1 MSERPEDNLSGVEA
15 GSDPTGDEAAS
26 KDSNATSE
34 LATATLVARESGEQE
49 ATHGAASEDVAY
61 GHDAGLATL
70 DEPATESHEESHTEH
85 HEEHE
90 THADGHGGSGGHGGH
105 GKKHHPPEGAGPG
118 APLWMLSFADM
129 MTNLLTF
136 FILMAAYTKSSMGI
150 QFEDF
155 IGTIKQDLSDVQLS
169 GTGLGH
175 DAAFQFGAGR
185 VIYRAANPVN
195 TETLVDAGGGM
206 SNLNRDR
213 LRQILLEQLKQ
224 GGWRT
229 LPTPVLFDPGSSKLT
244 PGQIECLQ
252 QLGAMIAAGR
262 WPVRVDGYSFAE
274 GQSEDEGWD
283 LASARATAAAR
294 VLEAAGVER
303 SRLEVAGHGMLLQGR
318 WSGIEGSQLPQNKY
332 GRRAVLITLGEE
344 K

>member
-1 MSERPEDNLSGVEA
+1 MSERPEDNISGAEA
-15 GSDPTGDEAAS
+15 GSDPGDSAAPTGETTATDE
-26 KDSNATSE
+26 
-34 LATATLVARESGEQE
+34 LVTATLVASEPGSE
-49 ATHGAASEDVAY
+49 ATGAAQEDVAY
-61 GHDAGLATL
+61 GHDAGLAIFEET
-70 DEPATESHEESHTEH
+70 AGESHEEG

-90 THADGHGGSGGHGGH
+90 THGDSHGGHGGH
-105 GKKHHPPEGAGPG
+105 GKKHHAPDGAPPG

-155 IGTIKQDLSDVQLS
+155 IGTIKQDLSDASLS
-169 GTGLGH
+169 GSGLGH

-195 TETLVDAGGGM
+195 TETLVDATGGM

-244 PGQIECLQ
+244 PGQVECLQ
-252 QLGAMIAAGR
+252 QLGTMLASGH

-294 VLEAAGVER
+294 VLEAAGVAPA
-303 SRLEVAGHGMLLQGR
+303 RLEVAGHGMLLQGR
-318 WSGIEGSQLPQNKY
+318 WSGIEGAHLPQNKY

>member
-1 MSERPEDNLSGVEA
+1 MNHAEQDTLVSPS
-15 GSDPTGDEAAS
+15 
-26 KDSNATSE
+26 ATSSVE
-34 LATATLVARESGEQE
+34 HPEATLSDAEHSLNATLVAQ
-49 ATHGAASEDVAY
+49 
-61 GHDAGLATL
+61 
-70 DEPATESHEESHTEH
+70 PATEHDVEPSAMQTEGGLPELDAHEAESIAAEEH
-85 HEEHE
+85 HEEEHE
-90 THADGHGGSGGHGGH
+90 HSTHSDGHGGHGGH
-105 GKKHHPPEGAGPG
+105 RKKHHAPEGAGPG

-169 GTGLGH
+169 GSGMGH

-195 TETLVDAGGGM
+195 NETLVEATGGLTD
-206 SNLNRDR
+206 LNRDR
-213 LRQILLEQLKQ
+213 LRQILLEQMQL

-229 LPTPVLFDPGSSKLT
+229 LPTPVLFEPASSQLT
-244 PGQIECLQ
+244 PGQVKLLE
-252 QLGAMIAAGR
+252 QLGSMMASGR

-283 LASARATAAAR
+283 IASARATAAAR
-294 VLEAAGVER
+294 VLESAGVDR
-303 SRLEVAGHGMLLQGR
+303 SRLQVAGHGMLLQGR
-318 WSGIEGSQLPQNKY
+318 WSGTDGAHLPQNKY

-344 K
+344 H